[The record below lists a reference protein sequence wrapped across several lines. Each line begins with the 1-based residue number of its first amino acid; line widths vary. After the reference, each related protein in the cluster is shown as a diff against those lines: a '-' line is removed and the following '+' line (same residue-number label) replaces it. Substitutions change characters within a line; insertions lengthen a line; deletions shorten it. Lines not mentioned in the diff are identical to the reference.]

1 MQNVSASEEKWW
13 LQQDELV
20 FELSSTNI
28 NLINYGASRKHCV
41 VVHIISKCVRKVFT
55 IDTIL
60 VKSYV
65 FGEPVLSAH
74 TIFDYH
80 PAIFESYSKFR
91 WRFVFFH
98 HTFHFRILPYTCGSR
113 ALFTVSRQQHFRFS
127 SFRALS
133 CDPSHISH
141 PYHSL
146 PYQST
151 AIPLLFVLPH
161 PSLYPVLKFFPPR
174 LQLSFLCFTTS
185 PTPCSSSF
193 FTRLLLLFCVLP
205 VLHCATIPSL
215 VDSSSSFSSVLSVLQ
230 ALFHQLFLSFVCSP
244 TFCSSSLH
252 CPYFAHIASLF

>member
-113 ALFTVSRQQHFRFS
+113 ALFTVSRQQHFVFLVS
-127 SFRALS
+127 V
-133 CDPSHISH
+133 
-141 PYHSL
+141 HSA
-146 PYQST
+146 
-151 AIPLLFVLPH
+151 AIPP
-161 PSLYPVLKFFPPR
+161 
-174 LQLSFLCFTTS
+174 TS
-185 PTPCSSSF
+185 PT
-193 FTRLLLLFCVLP
+193 
-205 VLHCATIPSL
+205 HTIHFPTSL
-215 VDSSSSFSSVLSVLQ
+215 
-230 ALFHQLFLSFVCSP
+230 QLFLSFFCSP
-244 TFCSSSLH
+244 SPFPLPCAEVLSSQTTALLSVFYHISHSL
-252 CPYFAHIASLF
+252 